1 MCRFPA
7 EAEEDSDMNNR
18 KFRIWNIARLRRN
31 VMEGLSMGKTLIVL
45 MLGSLIFFILLGL
58 GGMAEQRLNS
68 SPVSSMKGLA
78 ASLSSHFFIDMIGM
92 EMPHM
97 AASKEDSSFSG
108 EKMSTF
114 VFQLLTSVNPR
125 DPKSLLAGELPGMRA
140 NQPVQLHSGSGNED
154 GEAPADYRP
163 DTAEGAADPGEN
175 PVGNPGENPDNGEQP
190 PEAGED
196 NGQEQQNGEDGPGE
210 GEGQGTDSKN
220 EPGGT
225 SKNGQTT
232 DGKKAVLIYHSHP
245 QEAYNPL
252 LTHPSDNPGA
262 VSPSKNV
269 MLVGSFMAKRLEAN
283 GIGTLHDK
291 SDYQSTV
298 EGYNYN
304 YSYKYSRQ
312 TVLEAMGRHDDLTY
326 LIDIHRDSQRYS
338 KTTATVNG
346 VNYAKVYFI
355 IGHAN
360 ENWRKNEAFASKIN
374 AKLEASYPGIS
385 RGVWGKSADQGNG
398 EYNQSLSPNSI
409 LIEIGGIDNT
419 KEELQRTA
427 EVLADIIAE
436 VYWQEQ
442 EAKKASVKKD
452 AKADKLSASAGRK
465 DGTEASRNDERKAG

>member
-1 MCRFPA
+1 
-7 EAEEDSDMNNR
+7 MNNR
-18 KFRIWNIARLRRN
+18 KFRIWNIARMKRK
-31 VMEGLSMGKTLIVL
+31 VMEGLSMGRTLIIL

-58 GGMAEQRLNS
+58 GGMAEQRMNS

-97 AASKEDSSFSG
+97 TASKETSSFSG

-114 VFQLLTSVNPR
+114 VFELLTSVNPK
-125 DPKSLLAGELPGMRA
+125 DPKSLLAGELPGMKA
-140 NQPVQLHSGSGNED
+140 NQPVQLSHGSGNED

-163 DTAEGAADPGEN
+163 DPAEEQAEGEPAETGEEPTQGEQGNSGNEGKGEDAPDQGGKDDPG
-175 PVGNPGENPDNGEQP
+175 
-190 PEAGED
+190 
-196 NGQEQQNGEDGPGE
+196 
-210 GEGQGTDSKN
+210 SKN
-220 EPGGT
+220 EPGST
-225 SKNGQTT
+225 SK
-232 DGKKAVLIYHSHP
+232 DGKTTNGKKSVLIYHSHP

-252 LTHPSDNPGA
+252 LSHPSDNPGA
-262 VSPSKNV
+262 VSPTKNV
-269 MLVGSFMAKRLEAN
+269 MLVGSFLSKRLEAN

-312 TVLEAMGRHDDLTY
+312 MAMEAMSQNDGINY
-326 LIDIHRDSQRYS
+326 LIDIHRDSQRYN

-360 ENWRKNEAFASKIN
+360 ENWRQNEAFASKIN
-374 AKLEASYPGIS
+374 AKLEKSYPGVS

-427 EVLADIIAE
+427 EALADIIAD

-442 EAKKASVKKD
+442 EAEKASVKKESD
-452 AKADKLSASAGRK
+452 PAKSKSASAAK
-465 DGTEASRNDERKAG
+465 DGRDKGAEDKASKAG

>member
-1 MCRFPA
+1 
-7 EAEEDSDMNNR
+7 MNHR
-18 KFRIWNIARLRRN
+18 KFRIWNIARLKRKF
-31 VMEGLSMGKTLIVL
+31 MEGLSMGRTLVIL
-45 MLGSLIFFILLGL
+45 ILGSFIFFILLGL

-78 ASLSSHFFIDMIGM
+78 ASLSSRFFIDMIGM

-97 AASKEDSSFSG
+97 TASKESSSFSG
-108 EKMSTF
+108 EKMSSF
-114 VFQLLTSVNPR
+114 VFELLTSVNPR
-125 DPKSLLAGELPGMRA
+125 DPKSLIAGELPGMKA
-140 NQPVQLHSGSGNED
+140 NQPVQLSHGSGNED

-163 DTAEGAADPGEN
+163 DLSAEQLEQDSSEVGEEASSPDPGEI
-175 PVGNPGENPDNGEQP
+175 GNEDKSPGVPEQR
-190 PEAGED
+190 PER
-196 NGQEQQNGEDGPGE
+196 
-210 GEGQGTDSKN
+210 
-220 EPGGT
+220 EPGGKNKPGST
-225 SKNGQTT
+225 SK
-232 DGKKAVLIYHSHP
+232 DGKTTNGKKTVLIYHSHP

-262 VSPSKNV
+262 VSPTKNV
-269 MLVGSFMAKRLEAN
+269 MLVGSFLSKKLEAN

-304 YSYKYSRQ
+304 FSYKYSRQ
-312 TVLEAMGRHDDLTY
+312 MAMEAMSQHDGISY
-326 LIDIHRDSQRYS
+326 LIDIHRDSQRYN

-346 VNYAKVYFI
+346 EKYAKVYFI

-374 AKLEASYPGIS
+374 AKLEKLYPGVS

-427 EVLADIIAE
+427 EALADIIAE

-442 EAKKASVKKD
+442 EAEKASVKNNVDSSK
-452 AKADKLSASAGRK
+452 KKTAS
-465 DGTEASRNDERKAG
+465 S

>member
-1 MCRFPA
+1 
-7 EAEEDSDMNNR
+7 MNNR
-18 KFRIWNIARLRRN
+18 KFRIWNVARLKRK
-31 VMEGLSMGKTLIVL
+31 VMEGLSMGRTLVIL
-45 MLGSLIFFILLGL
+45 MLGSLILFILLGL

-97 AASKEDSSFSG
+97 TASKPSTSFSS

-140 NQPVQLHSGSGNED
+140 NQPVQLSHGSGNED

-163 DTAEGAADPGEN
+163 DTENGVPGAPESEPPADAGEPGNDPVQEGQQPGN
-175 PVGNPGENPDNGEQP
+175 DT
-190 PEAGED
+190 GED
-196 NGQEQQNGEDGPGE
+196 NEVPGTTE
-210 GEGQGTDSKN
+210 
-220 EPGGT
+220 EPG
-225 SKNGQTT
+225 NTT
-232 DGKKAVLIYHSHP
+232 LPGDNPTTNGKKAVLIYHSHP

-262 VSPSKNV
+262 VSPKKNV
-269 MLVGSFMAKRLEAN
+269 MLVGSFLASRLEAN
-283 GIGTLHDK
+283 GIGALHDQ
-291 SDYQSTV
+291 SNYQATV
-298 EGYNYN
+298 PGYNYN
-304 YSYKYSRQ
+304 YSYKYSRE
-312 TVLEAMGRHDDLTY
+312 TVIEAMAQHDEMNY
-326 LIDIHRDSQRYS
+326 LIDIHRDSQRYN

-346 VNYAKVYFI
+346 QNYAKVYFI
-355 IGHAN
+355 VGHAN
-360 ENWRKNEAFASKIN
+360 ENWRQNEAFASKIN
-374 AKLEASYPGIS
+374 AKLEQSYPGIS

-419 KEELQRTA
+419 KDELQRTS

-442 EAKKASVKKD
+442 EAKKASVQTNTETGYKQ
-452 AKADKLSASAGRK
+452 AG
-465 DGTEASRNDERKAG
+465 

>member
-1 MCRFPA
+1 
-7 EAEEDSDMNNR
+7 MNNR
-18 KFRIWNIARLRRN
+18 KFRIWNIARLKRK
-31 VMEGLSMGKTLIVL
+31 VMEGLSMGRTLIIL

-58 GGMAEQRLNS
+58 GGMAEQRMNS

-97 AASKEDSSFSG
+97 TASKETSSFSG

-114 VFQLLTSVNPR
+114 VFELLTSVNPR
-125 DPKSLLAGELPGMRA
+125 DPKSLLAGELPGMKA
-140 NQPVQLHSGSGNED
+140 NQPVQLSHGSGNED

-163 DTAEGAADPGEN
+163 DPAEGQAEGDPADAGEE
-175 PVGNPGENPDNGEQP
+175 PPQGGRGDIGNEDNGEDVPDQG
-190 PEAGED
+190 AED
-196 NGQEQQNGEDGPGE
+196 EPG
-210 GEGQGTDSKN
+210 SKN
-220 EPGGT
+220 DPGST
-225 SKNGQTT
+225 SKDGKSTN
-232 DGKKAVLIYHSHP
+232 GKKAVLIYHSHP

-269 MLVGSFMAKRLEAN
+269 MLVGSLLSKRLEAN
-283 GIGTLHDK
+283 GIGTLHDQ
-291 SDYQSTV
+291 SDYQSTI

-304 YSYKYSRQ
+304 FSYKYSRQ
-312 TVLEAMGRHDDLTY
+312 MVMEAMSQNDGINY
-326 LIDIHRDSQRYS
+326 LIDIHRDSQRYN

-360 ENWRKNEAFASKIN
+360 ENWRQNEAFASKIN
-374 AKLEASYPGIS
+374 AKLELSYPGVS

-427 EVLADIIAE
+427 EALADIIAD

-442 EAKKASVKKD
+442 EAEKASVKKD
-452 AKADKLSASAGRK
+452 NDQTKKQSVSAETKGGSKKGTEGEAAKAG
-465 DGTEASRNDERKAG
+465 

>member
-1 MCRFPA
+1 
-7 EAEEDSDMNNR
+7 MNNR
-18 KFRIWNIARLRRN
+18 KFRIWNIARLKRK
-31 VMEGLSMGKTLIVL
+31 VMEGLSMGRTLVIL

-58 GGMAEQRLNS
+58 GGMAEQRMNS

-97 AASKEDSSFSG
+97 TASKETSSFSG
-108 EKMSTF
+108 DKMSTF
-114 VFQLLTSVNPR
+114 VFELLTSVNPK
-125 DPKSLLAGELPGMRA
+125 DPKSLLAGELPGMKA
-140 NQPVQLHSGSGNED
+140 NQPVQLSHGSGNED

-163 DTAEGAADPGEN
+163 DPAAEQPEEN
-175 PVGNPGENPDNGEQP
+175 PGDTGEEPPQGEQGDNGI
-190 PEAGED
+190 G
-196 NGQEQQNGEDGPGE
+196 GEDGPD
-210 GEGQGTDSKN
+210 QGAEEEPGSKN
-220 EPGGT
+220 EPGNT
-225 SKNGQTT
+225 SKDGKTT
-232 DGKKAVLIYHSHP
+232 GGKKAVLIYHSHP

-269 MLVGSFMAKRLEAN
+269 MLVGSFLSKRLEAN

-298 EGYNYN
+298 PGYNYN

-312 TVLEAMGRHDDLTY
+312 MVMEAMSQNDGINY
-326 LIDIHRDSQRYS
+326 LIDIHRDSQRYN

-346 VNYAKVYFI
+346 LNYAKVYFI

-360 ENWRKNEAFASKIN
+360 ENWRKNEEFASKIN
-374 AKLEASYPGIS
+374 AKLEKSYPGVS

-419 KEELQRTA
+419 KEELQRTSEA
-427 EVLADIIAE
+427 LADIIAD

-452 AKADKLSASAGRK
+452 SDPANKRAASAPTK
-465 DGTEASRNDERKAG
+465 ESGTADTERKAAKAG